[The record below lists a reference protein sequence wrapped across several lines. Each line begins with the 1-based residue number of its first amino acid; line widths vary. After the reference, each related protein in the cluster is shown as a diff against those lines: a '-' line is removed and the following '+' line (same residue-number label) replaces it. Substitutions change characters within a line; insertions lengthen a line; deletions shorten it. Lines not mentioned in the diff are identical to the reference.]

1 MQDVKGLKVLQV
13 LPDEGGRTKSLF
25 ELCLNFRITISPL
38 ENWPPG
44 LIVFGKKKK
53 KQIWIITALGFLYS
67 CCNINEDKQIGKCSD
82 KGAKSITCQQICI
95 KKTNLQNFSNFG
107 HQQGNLFRKRE
118 FHLGRGV
125 EIWALLTLRMVI
137 YWCDCSQCLVD
148 HYFVEF
154 HRNPKI
160 AVCSTSLKA
169 FPSPMETERGNFLLF
184 VAALRI
190 KETTATLPRLN
201 LQGTECK
208 NSHSQWRE
216 ELPPWPPSD
225 NSERSS
231 TQQHKSAGRSRAW
244 APSLTRIWA
253 VTKWI

>member
-1 MQDVKGLKVLQV
+1 MKTNKSPNVRTKVLKI
-13 LPDEGGRTKSLF
+13 LPANRFAS
-25 ELCLNFRITISPL
+25 R
-38 ENWPPG
+38 
-44 LIVFGKKKK
+44 
-53 KQIWIITALGFLYS
+53 KQIYKIFRTSDISKEIFLES
-67 CCNINEDKQIGKCSD
+67 ESFTSEEEL
-82 KGAKSITCQQICI
+82 KSERCW
-95 KKTNLQNFSNFG
+95 L
-107 HQQGNLFRKRE
+107 
-118 FHLGRGV
+118 
-125 EIWALLTLRMVI
+125 LRMVI

-154 HRNPKI
+154 HRNPKV

-216 ELPPWPPSD
+216 ELPPWLPSD